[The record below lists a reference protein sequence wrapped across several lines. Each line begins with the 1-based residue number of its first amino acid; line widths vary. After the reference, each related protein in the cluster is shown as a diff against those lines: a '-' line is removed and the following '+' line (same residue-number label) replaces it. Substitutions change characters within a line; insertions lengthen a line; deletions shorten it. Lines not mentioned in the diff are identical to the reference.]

1 MNLTMTRNSRLTCGK
16 LCSLVLI
23 ALIHIHFS
31 TAYGQARRT
40 EATPNCP
47 TINRIMPIRSTR
59 ASAGFFSNL
68 RHAERSIL
76 NQTDKLLNEGR
87 IRAHHLL
94 HTPKIDSCT
103 MPCSHALVSMRFVS
117 RPHKTLT
124 EYSESKICKTLL
136 RTTTSTPIVYRGRT
150 FESED
155 DARSWYKALTLGDG
169 ADGKDLY
176 RRCPG
181 SCSPSYETHIY
192 RKENKLH
199 LTTTVICGHARDK
212 ADDTY
217 DLSLSLQWI
226 CPE

>member
-1 MNLTMTRNSRLTCGK
+1 MNLAMATHSKLTCFR
-16 LCSLVLI
+16 LCWIILI
-23 ALIHIHFS
+23 ASIHIPFS

-40 EATPNCP
+40 EAKPNCP
-47 TINRIMPIRSTR
+47 TINRIIPIRSTR
-59 ASAGFFSNL
+59 ASAGFLSNL
-68 RHAERSIL
+68 RHAERSIR

-94 HTPKIDSCT
+94 HIPKMDSCS

-124 EYSESKICKTLL
+124 DYAESNICKTLL
-136 RTTTSTPIVYRGRT
+136 RTTTNTPIVYRERT

-155 DARSWYKALTLGDG
+155 AARLWYKSLTLGDG

-181 SCSPSYETHIY
+181 SCSPSYETQIY
-192 RKENKLH
+192 SKENKLH

-212 ADDTY
+212 SDDTY

-226 CPE
+226 CPK

>member
-1 MNLTMTRNSRLTCGK
+1 MNLIMARNSRLKCFP
-16 LCSLVLI
+16 LCSLMLI
-23 ALIHIHFS
+23 ALIHIPFS
-31 TAYGQARRT
+31 TACGQAHRT
-40 EATPNCP
+40 AAKINCP
-47 TINRIMPIRSTR
+47 TINRSIPIRSTR

-68 RHAERSIL
+68 RHAERSIR
-76 NQTDKLLNEGR
+76 NQTDKLLNEGQ
-87 IRAHHLL
+87 IRAHHLQ
-94 HTPKIDSCT
+94 HIPKKDSCS

-124 EYSESKICKTLL
+124 EYSESKICMTLL
-136 RTTTSTPIVYRGRT
+136 KTTTNTPIVYRERT

-169 ADGKDLY
+169 TDGKDLY

-212 ADDTY
+212 ADNTY

>member
-1 MNLTMTRNSRLTCGK
+1 MTINSRLMRSK
-16 LCSLVLI
+16 LCWVMLI
-23 ALIHIHFS
+23 GFIHVPFS
-31 TAYGQARRT
+31 TAYGQVRRT
-40 EATPNCP
+40 ETKPNCP
-47 TINRIMPIRSTR
+47 TINRIIPVRSTR

-68 RHAERSIL
+68 RHAERSIR

-94 HTPKIDSCT
+94 HIPKMDSCSI
-103 MPCSHALVSMRFVS
+103 PCSQALVSMRFVS

-124 EYSESKICKTLL
+124 EYAESKICNTLL
-136 RTTTSTPIVYRGRT
+136 RTTTDSPIEYRERI
-150 FESED
+150 FQSED

-181 SCSPSYETHIY
+181 SCSPSYETQIY

-212 ADDTY
+212 SDDTY